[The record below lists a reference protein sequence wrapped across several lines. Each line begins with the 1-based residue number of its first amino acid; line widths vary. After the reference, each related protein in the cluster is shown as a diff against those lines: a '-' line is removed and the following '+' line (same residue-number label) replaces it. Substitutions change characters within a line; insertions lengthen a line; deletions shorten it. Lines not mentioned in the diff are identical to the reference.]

1 MEECEIKIGVVGLG
15 YVGIPLAIAFDKK
28 YKTIGFDINKEKIE
42 KYVNGIDVTNE
53 VGNEKIKESNIEFTN
68 DSKKLSEC
76 NRIIVA
82 VPTPVDE
89 NKEPNLKPV
98 IGASEIV
105 GKNLSKGT
113 IVIYESTVYPGLTEE
128 ICMPIL
134 EEKSGMKCGR
144 DFKIAYSPE
153 RVNPGDKVH
162 KFETIKKIV
171 SGMDEKTL
179 EKVANLYES
188 VLENGVYKASSIK
201 VAEAAKV
208 IENSQR
214 DVNIA
219 FANEIAIMCNKL
231 GIDTNDV
238 LDAACTKWNF
248 LNFRPGL
255 VGGHCIGVDPYY
267 LITKVEKLGYNSIL
281 LSSSRKVNESI
292 SSFIVDNIVE
302 KLKSKNVKLDEAKV
316 QILGVTFKE
325 NVNDIRNSKVID
337 IIKELE
343 KRNIKVYVEDPYANF
358 EEVSKEYNIKINQNE
373 NNEKVDLL
381 VFAVAH
387 NQYKNMKANEILEY
401 LNENRI
407 VFDIKN
413 ILDKESLISLGIDYW
428 RL

>member
-1 MEECEIKIGVVGLG
+1 MLDSEIKVGVVGLG

-42 KYVNGIDVTNE
+42 KYRSGIDVTNE
-53 VGNEKIKESNIEFTN
+53 VGNEIIKESNIEFTN
-68 DSKKLSEC
+68 DSKRLSEC
-76 NRIIVA
+76 NKIIVA

-89 NKEPNLKPV
+89 NKEPNLQPV

-113 IVIYESTVYPGLTEE
+113 IVVYESTVYPGLTEE
-128 ICMPIL
+128 VCMPIL
-134 EEKSGMKCGR
+134 EEKSGMKCGK

-162 KFETIKKIV
+162 RFETIKKIV
-171 SGMDEKTL
+171 SGMDEETL
-179 EKVANLYES
+179 EEVANLYES
-188 VLENGVYKASSIK
+188 VLENGVYRASSIK

-267 LITKVEKLGYNSIL
+267 LITKAEKLGYKSVL

-292 SSFIVDNIVE
+292 SSFIVDNIVR
-302 KLKSKNVKLDEAKV
+302 KLENKNLKPETAKV
-316 QILGVTFKE
+316 QILGITFKE

-343 KRNIKVYVEDPYANF
+343 KRNIKVYTEDPYANF
-358 EEVSKEYNIKINQNE
+358 KEVEKEYNININRNE
-373 NNEKVDLL
+373 NNEKVDVL
-381 VFAVAH
+381 VVAVAH
-387 NQYKNMKANEILEY
+387 EQYRNMKANEILEY
-401 LNENRI
+401 LNENKI

-413 ILDKESLISLGIDYW
+413 ILDKGSLISLGIDYW

>member
-1 MEECEIKIGVVGLG
+1 MLDNEIKVGVVGLG

-42 KYVNGIDVTNE
+42 KYKNGIDVTNE
-53 VGNEKIKESNIEFTN
+53 VGDKKIKESNIEFTN
-68 DSKKLSEC
+68 DSKKLFEC

-162 KFETIKKIV
+162 KFENIKKIV
-171 SGMDEKTL
+171 SGMDEETL

-188 VLENGVYKASSIK
+188 VLKNGVYKASSIK

-267 LITKVEKLGYNSIL
+267 LITKVEKLGYNSVL

-302 KLKSKNVKLDEAKV
+302 KIKSKNIELKNAKV

-358 EEVSKEYNIKINQNE
+358 EEVSKEYNIKINKNE
-373 NNEKVDLL
+373 NNEKVDVL

-387 NQYKNMKANEILEY
+387 NQYKNMKISDILDY
-401 LNENRI
+401 LNENKI

>member
-1 MEECEIKIGVVGLG
+1 MQEKEIKVGVVGLG
-15 YVGIPLAIAFDKK
+15 YVGIPLAIAFDEK

-42 KYVNGIDVTNE
+42 QYKRGTDVTNE

-105 GKNLSKGT
+105 GRNLSKGT

-128 ICMPIL
+128 ICIPIL
-134 EEKSGMKCGR
+134 EEKSGMKCGE

-171 SGMDEKTL
+171 SGMDEETL

-267 LITKVEKLGYNSIL
+267 LITKVEKLGYNSVL

-302 KLKSKNVKLDEAKV
+302 KLKSKNIELKNAKV

-373 NNEKVDLL
+373 NNEKVDIL

-387 NQYKNMKANEILEY
+387 NQYKNMKISEILDY
-401 LNENRI
+401 LNENKI
-407 VFDIKN
+407 VFDVKN
-413 ILDKESLISLGIDYW
+413 ILDKEKLISFGVDYW

>member
-1 MEECEIKIGVVGLG
+1 MEEIKIGVVGLG

-28 YKTIGFDINKEKIE
+28 YKTIGFDINNEKIE
-42 KYVNGIDVTNE
+42 MYKKGIDITNE
-53 VGNEKIKESNIEFTN
+53 VGDEKIKNSNIEFTN
-68 DSKKLSEC
+68 NPKKLLEC

-82 VPTPVDE
+82 VPTPVNE
-89 NKEPNLKPV
+89 KKEPDLSPV
-98 IGASEIV
+98 ESASEIV
-105 GKNLSKGT
+105 GKNLKKGT

-134 EEKSGMKCGR
+134 EKNSGLSCGL

-162 KFETIKKIV
+162 KFENIKKIV
-171 SGMDEKTL
+171 SGIDNETL
-179 EKVANLYES
+179 EKVASLYES
-188 VLENGVYKASSIK
+188 VLENGVYKAKSIK

-267 LITKVEKLGYNSIL
+267 LITKVEELGYNSVL
-281 LSSSRKVNESI
+281 LNSSRKVNESI
-292 SSFIVDNIVE
+292 SGFIVKNIVE
-302 KLKSKNVKLDEAKV
+302 KLEKKNVKLEDAKV
-316 QILGVTFKE
+316 EILGITFKE
-325 NVNDIRNSKVID
+325 NVNDTRNSKVID
-337 IIKELE
+337 IIKDLQ
-343 KRNIKVYVEDPYANF
+343 KRNIKVYVRDPYANL
-358 EEVSKEYNIKINQNE
+358 EIVKKEYKIDIEQNE
-373 NNEKVDLL
+373 NNEKVDVL
-381 VFAVAH
+381 VIAVAH
-387 NQYKNMKANEILEY
+387 NQYKNMSNSEIIKM
-401 LNENRI
+401 LNENKI

-413 ILDKESLISLGIDYW
+413 ILNREELIALGVDYW

>member
-1 MEECEIKIGVVGLG
+1 MLDNEIKVGVVGLG

-42 KYVNGIDVTNE
+42 KYKNGIDVTNE
-53 VGNEKIKESNIEFTN
+53 VGDKKIKESNIEFTN
-68 DSKKLSEC
+68 DSKKLFEC

-105 GKNLSKGT
+105 GENLSKGT

-134 EEKSGMKCGR
+134 EEKSGMKCGK

-162 KFETIKKIV
+162 KFENIKKIV
-171 SGMDEKTL
+171 SGMDEETL

-188 VLENGVYKASSIK
+188 VLKNGVYKASSIK

-214 DVNIA
+214 DLNIA

-267 LITKVEKLGYNSIL
+267 LITKVEKLGYNSVL

-302 KLKSKNVKLDEAKV
+302 KIKSKNIELKNAKV

-358 EEVSKEYNIKINQNE
+358 EEVSKEYNIKINKNE
-373 NNEKVDLL
+373 NNEKVDVL

-387 NQYKNMKANEILEY
+387 NQYKNMKTNEILEY
-401 LNENRI
+401 LNEARI